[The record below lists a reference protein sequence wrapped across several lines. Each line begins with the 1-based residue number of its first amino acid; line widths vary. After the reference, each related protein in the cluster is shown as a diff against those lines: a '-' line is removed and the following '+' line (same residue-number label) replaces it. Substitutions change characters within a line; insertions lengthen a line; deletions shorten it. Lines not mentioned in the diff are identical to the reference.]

1 MNSKQK
7 EINLNSVE
15 TAEYHNWI
23 RMLEEVCAIQTALKE
38 NPNVKGLKQ
47 ARSSAY
53 NLLADIQVLMDS
65 IEAQSLDVA

>member
-23 RMLEEVCAIQTALKE
+23 RMPEEVCAIQTALKE
-38 NPNVKGLKQ
+38 NPNAKGLKQ

-53 NLLADIQVLMDS
+53 NLLAYIHVLMDS
-65 IEAQSLDVA
+65 IEAQSADVA